1 MGRIPVL
8 TKMENLTEAELVR
21 ILEEPKNAIVRQY
34 QKLLAMEKVNLTFT
48 KEALTAIAAEAIKRK
63 TGARGLRAIME
74 QVMEDFMY
82 ELPGK
87 AKGKAITLEITAETV
102 AEKLNLK

>member
-1 MGRIPVL
+1 
-8 TKMENLTEAELVR
+8 MEALTEAELVR

-34 QKLLAMEKVNLTFT
+34 QKLLSMEGVKLTFE
-48 KEALTAIAAEAIKRK
+48 KAALKAIAAEAIKRQ

-82 ELPGK
+82 ELPSQK
-87 AKGKAITLEITAETV
+87 RESVKTLRITAKTV
-102 AEKLNLK
+102 AEKLAKAE